1 MKDSRTPR
9 LLVLAGFLAA
19 VLIIYLGVLY
29 NTQVLQHE
37 DYLARSLHS
46 IAKEETIDASRGII
60 TDRKG
65 RTLVSNDSVY
75 DLTFDTSLL
84 KAGQDQNEAILR
96 LLELCREE
104 GLTWTDNFPVS
115 TSAPYLYRL
124 EVMSS
129 AQRSRFLTYI
139 KSLKKAS
146 SLLGAYLVKHPELA
160 ETPEE
165 DSGEE
170 TAPKKD
176 GGDTALSAEAQGK
189 ALLNQLPVSAFTSQ
203 LLNAAGLTPAKLLEL
218 MQEDME
224 IPSHFSQKDTRSVLG
239 VRYELALRR
248 LNGYTDLVLA
258 EDIDIEL
265 ISVVTDGKYAGAKVS
280 NSSVRKYRTSYAAH
294 ILGTVGPL
302 YAEDMSNPLYADY
315 PGDAIVGK
323 SGVEAAFE
331 KYLKGTDGKRV
342 VSTNN
347 EGKIT
352 GEYYEVEPKPGAT
365 VELTID
371 LELQQIVE
379 DALAE
384 TVTRMNQE
392 DGREDRGAAAVV
404 EKVGTGE
411 ILALASY
418 PSYDLSTYRQADVYA
433 QLASDPAKPFQ
444 NRATSYPYAPGSTL
458 KPLTSVAALESGVTT
473 LTEKIRDTG
482 WWSYPN
488 DPTGSGTWCW
498 FRSGHGLLN
507 VTQAITNSCN
517 YFFAEMG
524 YRMGMDTLREY
535 LTAFGLGEHTGIEI
549 GDNAGTLPEN
559 ETGHNYAPWAAYGQA
574 NQEYTPLQLA
584 NYIATLVSGGKH
596 CQAHLLKAVKTYDNS
611 DVLAVGNTT
620 PDHTVE
626 IHDSTLEAVKKG
638 MLGYTQPGGMV
649 YSYFKD
655 CVVTAGAKTGTA
667 QVGGKQT
674 NNGVFVCFAPY
685 DEPEIVVSIVIEKGG
700 AGAALAST
708 AVTILNAYFTA
719 DEIGTAILPENQ
731 LLP

>member
-19 VLIIYLGVLY
+19 VLLAYLGVLY

-84 KAGQDQNEAILR
+84 KADQDQNEAILR

-104 GLTWTDNFPVS
+104 GLTWTDNLPIS
-115 TSAPYLYRL
+115 DTAPYLYKL
-124 EVMSS
+124 EAMSS
-129 AQRSRFLTYI
+129 AQRSRFLTYV

-146 SLLGAYLVKHPELA
+146 SLLGAYLLEHPELA

-165 DSGEE
+165 DDGAASQDSGSGES
-170 TAPKKD
+170 T
-176 GGDTALSAEAQGK
+176 LSPEAQGK
-189 ALLNQLPVSAFTSQ
+189 ALLDQLPAESFTSQ
-203 LLNAAGLTPAKLLEL
+203 LLNNAGLTPQVLMDLMAEELKL
-218 MQEDME
+218 
-224 IPSHFSQKDTRSVLG
+224 PSHFSRKDTRSVLG
-239 VRYELALRR
+239 IRYELALRR
-248 LNGYTDLVLA
+248 MNGYTSLVLV
-258 EDIDIEL
+258 EGIDIEL
-265 ISVVTDGKYAGAKVS
+265 ISVITDGNYAGAKVS
-280 NSSVRKYRTSYAAH
+280 NSSVRKYATSYAAH
-294 ILGTVGPL
+294 ILGTVGAIDSKEEL
-302 YAEDMSNPLYADY
+302 AKLGEGYTLADT
-315 PGDAIVGK
+315 VGK
-323 SGVEAAFE
+323 SGVESAFE
-331 KYLKGTDGKRV
+331 QYLKGTDGKRV
-342 VSTNN
+342 VSTNS

-352 GEYYEVEPKPGAT
+352 GEYYEVEPEPGAT

-371 LELQQIVE
+371 LELQQVVE

-384 TVTRMNQE
+384 TVTNMNLE
-392 DGREDRGAAAVV
+392 DGRDDRGAAAVV

-418 PSYDLSTYRQADVYA
+418 PTYDLSTYRRSEVYA
-433 QLASDPAKPFQ
+433 ELSADPAKPFQ

-458 KPLTSVAALESGVTT
+458 KPLTAVAALESGATT

-498 FRSGHGLLN
+498 FRSGHGLIN
-507 VTQAITNSCN
+507 VIQAITNSCN

-559 ETGHNYAPWAAYGQA
+559 ETGRNYAPWAAYGQA
-574 NQEYTPLQLA
+574 NQEYTPTQLA

-596 CQAHLLKAVKTYDNS
+596 CQAHLLKAVKSYDNS
-611 DVLAVGNTT
+611 EVVAVGNTQ
-620 PDHTVE
+620 PLNTVQFS
-626 IHDSTLEAVKKG
+626 DSTLQAIKEG

-649 YSYFKD
+649 YSSFKD

-667 QVGGKQT
+667 QLGGGKK
-674 NNGVFVCFAPY
+674 NNGMFVSFAPY
-685 DEPEIVVSIVIEKGG
+685 DEPEIAVAIAIEQGD

-708 AVTILNAYFTA
+708 AVKILNDYFSA
-719 DEIGTAILPENQ
+719 DEVGTAILGEDQ

>member
-19 VLIIYLGVLY
+19 VLLAYLGVLY

-84 KAGQDQNEAILR
+84 KADQDQNEAILR
-96 LLELCREE
+96 LLELCREN
-104 GLTWTDNFPVS
+104 GLTWTDNLPIS
-115 TSAPYLYRL
+115 DTAPYLYKL
-124 EVMSS
+124 EAMSS
-129 AQRSRFLTYI
+129 AQRSRFLTYV

-146 SLLGAYLVKHPELA
+146 SLLGAYLLEHPELA

-165 DSGEE
+165 DDGAASQDSGSGES
-170 TAPKKD
+170 T
-176 GGDTALSAEAQGK
+176 LSPEAQGK
-189 ALLNQLPVSAFTSQ
+189 ALLDQLPAESFTSQ
-203 LLNAAGLTPAKLLEL
+203 LLNNAGLTPQVLMDLMAEELKL
-218 MQEDME
+218 
-224 IPSHFSQKDTRSVLG
+224 PSHFSRKDTRSVLG
-239 VRYELALRR
+239 IRYELALRR
-248 LNGYTDLVLA
+248 MNGYTSLVLV
-258 EDIDIEL
+258 EGIDIEL
-265 ISVVTDGKYAGAKVS
+265 ISVITDGNYAGAKVS
-280 NSSVRKYRTSYAAH
+280 NSSVRKYATSYAAH
-294 ILGTVGPL
+294 ILGTVGAIDSKEEL
-302 YAEDMSNPLYADY
+302 AKLGEGYTLADT
-315 PGDAIVGK
+315 VGK
-323 SGVEAAFE
+323 SGVESAFE
-331 KYLKGTDGKRV
+331 QYLKGTDGKRV
-342 VSTNN
+342 VSTNS

-352 GEYYEVEPKPGAT
+352 GEYYEVEPEPGAT
-365 VELTID
+365 VELTSD
-371 LELQQIVE
+371 LELQQVVE

-384 TVTRMNQE
+384 TVTNMNLE
-392 DGREDRGAAAVV
+392 DGRDDRGAAAVV

-418 PSYDLSTYRQADVYA
+418 PTYDLSTYRRSEVYA
-433 QLASDPAKPFQ
+433 ELSADPAKPFQ

-458 KPLTSVAALESGVTT
+458 KPLTAVAALESGATT

-488 DPTGSGTWCW
+488 DPTGSGTLCW
-498 FRSGHGLLN
+498 FRSGHGLIN
-507 VTQAITNSCN
+507 VIQAITNSCN

-559 ETGHNYAPWAAYGQA
+559 ETGRNYAPWAAYGQA
-574 NQEYTPLQLA
+574 NQEYTPTQLA

-611 DVLAVGNTT
+611 DVLAVGSTT
-620 PDHTVE
+620 PDRTVE

-667 QVGGKQT
+667 QMGGEAED
-674 NNGVFVCFAPY
+674 NGIFVCFGPY
-685 DEPEIVVSIVIEKGG
+685 ENPEIAVAIVVEKAD
-700 AGAALAST
+700 AGANITPA
-708 AVTILNAYFTA
+708 AVQILNAWFSVP
-719 DEIGTAILPENQ
+719 EIDTPIQGENQ
-731 LLP
+731 LVP

>member
-19 VLIIYLGVLY
+19 VLLLYLGVLY

-84 KAGQDQNEAILR
+84 KADQDQNEAILR

-104 GLTWTDNFPVS
+104 GLTWTDNLPIS

-124 EVMSS
+124 DAMSS
-129 AQRSRFLTYI
+129 AQRSRFLTYV

-146 SLLGAYLVKHPELA
+146 SLLGAYLLEHPELT

-165 DSGEE
+165 D
-170 TAPKKD
+170 D
-176 GGDTALSAEAQGK
+176 GAASQDSSSSESTLSPEAQGK
-189 ALLNQLPVSAFTSQ
+189 ALLEQLPAESFTSQ
-203 LLNAAGLTPAKLLEL
+203 LLNDAGLTPQVLMDLMAEELKL
-218 MQEDME
+218 
-224 IPSHFSQKDTRSVLG
+224 PSHFSRKDTRSVLG
-239 VRYELALRR
+239 IRYELALRR
-248 LNGYTDLVLA
+248 MNGYTSLVLV
-258 EDIDIEL
+258 EGIDIEL
-265 ISVVTDGKYAGAKVS
+265 ISVITDGNYAGAKIS
-280 NSSVRKYRTSYAAH
+280 NSSVRKYATSYAAH
-294 ILGTVGPL
+294 ILGTVGAIDSREEL
-302 YAEDMSNPLYADY
+302 AKLGEGYTLADT
-315 PGDAIVGK
+315 VGK
-323 SGVEAAFE
+323 SGVESAFE
-331 KYLKGTDGKRV
+331 QYLKGTDGKRV
-342 VSTNN
+342 VSTNS

-371 LELQQIVE
+371 LELQQVVE

-384 TVTRMNQE
+384 TVTNMNLE
-392 DGREDRGAAAVV
+392 DGRDDRGAAAVV

-418 PSYDLSTYRQADVYA
+418 PTYDLSTYRRSEVYA
-433 QLASDPAKPFQ
+433 ELSADPAKPFQ

-458 KPLTSVAALESGVTT
+458 KPLTAVAALESGATT

-559 ETGHNYAPWAAYGQA
+559 ETGRNYAPWAAYGQA
-574 NQEYTPLQLA
+574 NQEYTPAQLA

-611 DVLAVGNTT
+611 DVLAVGSTT
-620 PDHTVE
+620 PDRTVE

-667 QVGGKQT
+667 QLGGKQT

-685 DEPEIVVSIVIEKGG
+685 EEPEIVVSIVIEKGG
-700 AGAALAST
+700 AGSALAST
-708 AVTILNAYFTA
+708 AVKILNAYFTA

>member
-19 VLIIYLGVLY
+19 VLLVYLGVLY
-29 NTQVLQHE
+29 DTQVTQHD
-37 DYLARSLHS
+37 DYLAKSLHS
-46 IAKEETIDASRGII
+46 ITREETIEASRGII

-84 KAGQDQNEAILR
+84 KKDQDQNEAILR
-96 LLELCREE
+96 LLELCQQR
-104 GLTWTDNFPVS
+104 GLTWTDNLPVS
-115 TSAPYLYRL
+115 TSAPYLYKL
-124 EVMSS
+124 DAMSS
-129 AQRSRFLTYI
+129 SQRSQFFTYI
-139 KSLKKAS
+139 KSLKEARK
-146 SLLGAYLVKHPELA
+146 LLGAYLLEHPELA
-160 ETPEE
+160 EVSEE
-165 DSGEE
+165 DSSGEAE
-170 TAPKKD
+170 ESSD
-176 GGDTALSAEAQGK
+176 ELALTPEAQGD
-189 ALLNQLPVSAFTSQ
+189 ALVDQLPLSALTSQ
-203 LLNAAGLTPAKLLEL
+203 LLNSAGLTPQKLMSL
-218 MQEDME
+218 MREAMD
-224 IPSHFSQKDTRSVLG
+224 ISPLLSQTEARLVLG
-239 VRYELALRR
+239 VRYELAMRR
-248 LNGYTDLVLA
+248 ENGYTDCVLV

-265 ISVVTDGKYAGAKVS
+265 ISVITDGSYAGAKVS
-280 NSSVRKYRTSYAAH
+280 NSSVRKYETSYAAH

-302 YAEDMSNPLYADY
+302 YAEDLSNPLYADY
-315 PGDAIVGK
+315 PRNATVGK

-331 KYLKGTDGKRV
+331 EYLRGTDGKRV
-342 VSTNN
+342 VSTNS

-352 GEYYEVEPKPGAT
+352 GEYYAVEPEPGAT

-371 LELQQIVE
+371 LELQQAVE

-384 TVTRMNQE
+384 TVTKMNQE
-392 DGREDRGAAAVV
+392 DGRDDRGAAAVV

-418 PSYDLSTYRQADVYA
+418 PTYDLSTYRQSDVYN
-433 QLASDPAKPFQ
+433 QLANDPAKPFQ

-458 KPLTSVAALESGVTT
+458 KPLTAVAALESGVTT

-498 FRSGHGLLN
+498 NRAGHGLLN

-535 LTAFGLGEHTGIEI
+535 LSAFGLGERTGIEI

-559 ETGHNYAPWAAYGQA
+559 ETGRNYAPWAAYGQA

-611 DVLAVGNTT
+611 EVLAVGDAT

-685 DEPEIVVSIVIEKGG
+685 EEPEIVVSIVIEKGG
-700 AGAALAST
+700 SGAALAST
-708 AVTILNAYFTA
+708 AVKILNAYFTA
-719 DEIGTAILPENQ
+719 DEVGTAILPENQ

>member
-19 VLIIYLGVLY
+19 VLLAYLGVLY

-84 KAGQDQNEAILR
+84 KADQDQNEAILR

-104 GLTWTDNFPVS
+104 GLTWTDNLPIS
-115 TSAPYLYRL
+115 DTAPYLYKL
-124 EVMSS
+124 EAMSS
-129 AQRSRFLTYI
+129 AQRSRFLTYV

-146 SLLGAYLVKHPELA
+146 SLLGAYLLEHPELA

-165 DSGEE
+165 DDGAASQDSGSGES
-170 TAPKKD
+170 T
-176 GGDTALSAEAQGK
+176 LSPEAQGK
-189 ALLNQLPVSAFTSQ
+189 ALLDQLPAESFTSQ
-203 LLNAAGLTPAKLLEL
+203 LLNNAGLTPQVLMDLMAEELKL
-218 MQEDME
+218 
-224 IPSHFSQKDTRSVLG
+224 PSHFSRKDTRSVLG
-239 VRYELALRR
+239 IRYELALRR
-248 LNGYTDLVLA
+248 MNGYTSLVLV
-258 EDIDIEL
+258 EGIDIEL
-265 ISVVTDGKYAGAKVS
+265 ISVITDGNYAGAKVS
-280 NSSVRKYRTSYAAH
+280 NSSVRKYATSYAAH
-294 ILGTVGPL
+294 ILGTVGAIDSKEEL
-302 YAEDMSNPLYADY
+302 AKLGEGYTLADT
-315 PGDAIVGK
+315 VGK
-323 SGVEAAFE
+323 SGVESAFE
-331 KYLKGTDGKRV
+331 QYLKGTDGKRV
-342 VSTNN
+342 VSTNS

-352 GEYYEVEPKPGAT
+352 GEYYEVEPEPGAT

-371 LELQQIVE
+371 LELQQVVE

-384 TVTRMNQE
+384 TVTNMNLE
-392 DGREDRGAAAVV
+392 DGRDDRGAAAVV

-418 PSYDLSTYRQADVYA
+418 PTYDLSTYRRSEVYA
-433 QLASDPAKPFQ
+433 ELSADPAKPFQ

-458 KPLTSVAALESGVTT
+458 KPLTAVAALESGATT

-498 FRSGHGLLN
+498 FRSGHGLIN
-507 VTQAITNSCN
+507 VIQAITNSCN

-559 ETGHNYAPWAAYGQA
+559 ETGRNYAPWAAYGQA
-574 NQEYTPLQLA
+574 NQEYTPTQLA

-596 CQAHLLKAVKTYDNS
+596 CQAPLLKAVKSYDNS
-611 DVLAVGNTT
+611 EVVAVGNTQ
-620 PDHTVE
+620 PLNTVQFS
-626 IHDSTLEAVKKG
+626 DSTLQAIKEG

-649 YSYFKD
+649 YSSFKD

-667 QVGGKQT
+667 QLGGGKK
-674 NNGVFVCFAPY
+674 NNGMFVCFAPY
-685 DEPEIVVSIVIEKGG
+685 DEPEIAVAIAIEQGD

-708 AVTILNAYFTA
+708 AVKILNDYFSA
-719 DEIGTAILPENQ
+719 DEVGTAILGEDQ
-731 LLP
+731 LLS

>member
-19 VLIIYLGVLY
+19 VLLAYLGVLY

-84 KAGQDQNEAILR
+84 KADQDQNEAILR

-104 GLTWTDNFPVS
+104 GLTWTDNLPIS
-115 TSAPYLYRL
+115 DTAPYLYKL
-124 EVMSS
+124 EAMSS
-129 AQRSRFLTYI
+129 AQRSRFLTYV

-146 SLLGAYLVKHPELA
+146 SLLGAYLLEHPELA

-165 DSGEE
+165 DDGAASQDSGSGES
-170 TAPKKD
+170 T
-176 GGDTALSAEAQGK
+176 LSPEAQGK
-189 ALLNQLPVSAFTSQ
+189 ALLDQLPAESFTSQ
-203 LLNAAGLTPAKLLEL
+203 LLNNAGLTPQVLMDLMAEELKL
-218 MQEDME
+218 
-224 IPSHFSQKDTRSVLG
+224 PSHFSRKDTRSVLG
-239 VRYELALRR
+239 IRYELALRR
-248 LNGYTDLVLA
+248 MNGYTSLVLV
-258 EDIDIEL
+258 EGIDIEL
-265 ISVVTDGKYAGAKVS
+265 ISVITDGNYAGAKVS
-280 NSSVRKYRTSYAAH
+280 NSSVRKYATSYAAH
-294 ILGTVGPL
+294 ILGTVGAIDSKEEL
-302 YAEDMSNPLYADY
+302 AKLGEGYTLADT
-315 PGDAIVGK
+315 VGK
-323 SGVEAAFE
+323 SGVESAFE
-331 KYLKGTDGKRV
+331 QYLKGTDGKRV
-342 VSTNN
+342 VSTNS

-352 GEYYEVEPKPGAT
+352 GEYYEVEPEPGAT

-371 LELQQIVE
+371 LELQQVVE

-384 TVTRMNQE
+384 TVTNMNLE
-392 DGREDRGAAAVV
+392 DGRDDRGAAAVV

-418 PSYDLSTYRQADVYA
+418 PTYDLSTYRRSEVYA
-433 QLASDPAKPFQ
+433 ELSADPAKPFQ

-458 KPLTSVAALESGVTT
+458 KPLTAVAALESGATT

-498 FRSGHGLLN
+498 FRSGHGLIN
-507 VTQAITNSCN
+507 VIQAITNSCN

-559 ETGHNYAPWAAYGQA
+559 ETGRNYAPWAAYGQA
-574 NQEYTPLQLA
+574 NQEYTPTQLA

-611 DVLAVGNTT
+611 DVLAVGSTT
-620 PDHTVE
+620 PDRTVE

-667 QVGGKQT
+667 QLGANKE

-685 DEPEIVVSIVIEKGG
+685 DDPEIAVAIVIEKGG
-700 AGAALAST
+700 AGAALAET
-708 AVTILNAYFTA
+708 AVGILNAYFTE
-719 DEIGTAILPENQ
+719 DEIAATIVGENQ
-731 LLP
+731 LLG